1 MRSLP
6 LVLVVAS
13 GCAAQQ
19 PSSRIPSPAEVE
31 EVKREAQRLSDLGK
45 QSQLAAQT
53 RCSNL
58 ATRTVPLE
66 EETRVGRAWAARN
79 QRKTP
84 LVLEPPELVSWV
96 AEVGQVIA
104 QRSSRPQ
111 LKWTFGVLESD
122 QPFARG
128 YMGGVVLVSTGL
140 LAKLRNEAQLAGVL
154 AHEVAHVTARH
165 PLELYQQL
173 TVKQCEAA
181 TQVAVMAASLPPS
194 DPQQEL
200 IKYAR
205 RFESIDLAQND
216 NSFERSMFET
226 MLNVAESTPLPR
238 NVEQAVDAEAAH
250 LLAFTGYDAREY
262 EQFLIELGDQP
273 RHPPAAERATAL
285 KALRERELKDF
296 SHATFKPDV
305 TARVKGLR
313 K

>member
-19 PSSRIPSPAEVE
+19 PGILPTTQEAEAAR
-31 EVKREAQRLSDLGK
+31 READRMVDIARK
-45 QSQLAAQT
+45 SQLAAQT
-53 RCSNL
+53 RCTDL
-58 ATRTVPLE
+58 ATGAVPLE

-96 AEVGQVIA
+96 AEVGQVLA

-216 NSFERSMFET
+216 DSFERSMFET
-226 MLNVAESTPLPR
+226 MLNFAESTPLPR